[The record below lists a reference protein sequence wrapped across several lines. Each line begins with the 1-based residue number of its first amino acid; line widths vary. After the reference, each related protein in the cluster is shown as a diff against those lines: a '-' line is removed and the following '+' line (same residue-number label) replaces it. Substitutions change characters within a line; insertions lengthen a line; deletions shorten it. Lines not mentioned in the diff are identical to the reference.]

1 METEKSSSFNEV
13 KGISKKRCLLCK
25 NINER
30 YYSMQICKKSQI
42 TYPIGILWNMGQE
55 YAREMMLKIAIMD
68 DVIQVR
74 IMDLQDMYEQFVY
87 DCYSEDEEALDGGYI
102 YDKINAMNIKSR
114 KIVIFV
120 VKIDNPT
127 FQVNEQGKNQC
138 IEARKIKKKIRAEY
152 ADKIDGYFFDNLI
165 HMSDNEEEIQ
175 KTRCVVDKYSK
186 YIVGDYIR
194 RGYEGVLQDVDSNKI
209 KSETIYT
216 RILNRLKNNEEE
228 ER

>member
-1 METEKSSSFNEV
+1 
-13 KGISKKRCLLCK
+13 
-25 NINER
+25 
-30 YYSMQICKKSQI
+30 MQISKKSQI
-42 TYPIGILWNMGQE
+42 TYPIGILWNMGQA

-74 IMDLQDMYEQFVY
+74 IMDLQDMYEHFVY
-87 DCYSEDEEALDGGYI
+87 DCYSDDEEALDGGYI
-102 YDKINAMNIKSR
+102 YDKINAMNINSR
-114 KIVIFV
+114 RIVVFV

-127 FQVNEQGKNQC
+127 FQVNEQGKKQC
-138 IEARKIKKKIRAEY
+138 IEAREIKKIIRAEY

-165 HMSDNEEEIQ
+165 HMSDNEEEME
-175 KTRCVVDKYSK
+175 KTRSVVDKYSK
-186 YIVGDYIR
+186 YTIGDYIR
-194 RGYEGVLQDVDSNKI
+194 RGYEGVLQDVESNKI

>member
-1 METEKSSSFNEV
+1 
-13 KGISKKRCLLCK
+13 
-25 NINER
+25 
-30 YYSMQICKKSQI
+30 MQISKKSQI
-42 TYPIGILWNMGQE
+42 TYPIGILWNIGQK

-74 IMDLQDMYEQFVY
+74 IMDLQDMYEHFVY
-87 DCYSEDEEALDGGYI
+87 DCYSDDEEALDGGYI
-102 YDKINAMNIKSR
+102 YDKINAMNINSR
-114 KIVIFV
+114 RIVVFV

-127 FQVNEQGKNQC
+127 FQVNEKGKKQC
-138 IEARKIKKKIRAEY
+138 IEAREIKKKIRAEY

-165 HMSDNEEEIQ
+165 HMSDNEEEME
-175 KTRCVVDKYSK
+175 KTRSVVDKYSK
-186 YIVGDYIR
+186 YTVGDYIR
-194 RGYEGVLQDVDSNKI
+194 RGYEGVLQDVESNKI